1 MLEVRL
7 QLLCTRKPGT
17 LSRVIR
23 EINMVGLQ
31 YRDHRIENSDDYAQI
46 TVSANGEMNCSP
58 ESLKEFFEDYP
69 DVLGVLELS
78 LSRDGKPVEEVRTR
92 VSETHLSVKDRLTPA
107 IVLGAEKR
115 LSDILGPV
123 ASVIVEAVAKDCL
136 NVGQL
141 YTRLAAELG
150 DEDERRR
157 FLSVIEKRR

>member
-7 QLLCTRKPGT
+7 QLLCTGKPGT

-31 YRDHRIENSDDYAQI
+31 YRDHRIENSDENLQI

-69 DVLGVLELS
+69 DVLEVLELS
-78 LSRDGKPVEEVRTR
+78 LSRDGNPVEEIRTR
-92 VSETHLSVKDRLTPA
+92 VSETRLSVKDRLTPA

-123 ASVIVEAVAKDCL
+123 ASVIVESVAKECL

-141 YTRLAAELG
+141 YTRLAAEFG
-150 DEDERRR
+150 DDDERRR
-157 FLSVIEKRR
+157 FLSVVEKRK